1 MTEGRHFPAK
11 LRGLSRVAEFDA
23 DTATRLFEAKHK
35 PLIDVRSGLLMV
47 VAGTDVGLRLPL
59 GPMPVTVGT
68 AQLAHLRLSDPTV
81 SRVHCQLSPRPD
93 GVRLT
98 DAGSTNGTFVDGLRI
113 RDAELTA
120 GANIRVGATTLRLE
134 LGTDLVRVP
143 LADQHNFGKLV
154 GGSLEMRRL
163 YAILERVAPTETT
176 VLIQGET
183 GTGKE
188 LVARELHD
196 HSERAAG
203 PFVAV
208 DCGAIAPNV
217 IESELFGHVRGAFS
231 GAVGD
236 RRGLFEEANGG
247 TICLD
252 EIGELPL
259 ALQAKLLRVLE
270 NREVRRV
277 GSNTARPVDVRLLA
291 STNRPLAQSVNEG
304 AFREDLYYRLA
315 VIELVLPP
323 LRARREDVPP
333 LAQHFYDRFS
343 GKREPLPSELLTS
356 LLTRSWPG
364 NVRELRNFIERC
376 VTLGGFHLAPRA
388 ATSAESGEFAQT
400 TLGVDLGKPL
410 KEARDDAVERFELL
424 YLETALRRAGGN
436 VTRAAELA
444 GVSRR
449 FLQRTIARL
458 GIRGAASV
466 DDAGDDDAPDSA

>member
-1 MTEGRHFPAK
+1 
-11 LRGLSRVAEFDA
+11 LSRAAEFDA

-35 PLIDVRSGLLMV
+35 PLIDVRSGMLMV

-59 GPMPVTVGT
+59 GPMPISVGT
-68 AQLAHLRLSDPTV
+68 AQLAQLRLSDPTV

-113 RDAELTA
+113 RDADLTA

-134 LGTDLVRVP
+134 LGSEVVRVP
-143 LADQHNFGKLV
+143 LAEQNSFGKLV

-163 YAILERVAPTETT
+163 YAILERVARTETT

-188 LVARELHD
+188 LVARELHE

-231 GAVGD
+231 GAVSD

-259 ALQAKLLRVLE
+259 SLQAKLLRALE

-277 GSNTARPVDVRLLA
+277 GSNAARPIDVRLLA

-333 LAQHFYDRFS
+333 LAQHFYERFS
-343 GKREPLPSELLTS
+343 GKREPLPAELLS
-356 LLTRSWPG
+356 SMLTRSWPG

-388 ATSAESGEFAQT
+388 ASSAESGEFAQT

-410 KEARDDAVERFELL
+410 KEARDEAVERFELL

-458 GIRGAASV
+458 GIRGAATM
-466 DDAGDDDAPDSA
+466 DEPGDDDGPDSPDSPDSA

>member
-1 MTEGRHFPAK
+1 VRASGINCPPLSPA
-11 LRGLSRVAEFDA
+11 AEFNSDA
-23 DTATRLFEAKHK
+23 STRLYEAKHR
-35 PLIDVRSGLLMV
+35 PLIDVRSGTLTV
-47 VAGTDVGLRLPL
+47 VAGSDVGLRLPL
-59 GPMPVTVGT
+59 GPMPTTVGT
-68 AQLAHLRLSDPTV
+68 AQLAQLRLSDPTV
-81 SRVHCQLSPRPD
+81 SRMHCQLSPRPD

-98 DAGSTNGTFVDGLRI
+98 DAGSTNGTFVDGVRI
-113 RDAELTA
+113 RDADLTA

-134 LGTDLVRVP
+134 LGSEVVRVP
-143 LADQHNFGKLV
+143 LAEQHSFGKLV

-163 YAILERVAPTETT
+163 YAILARVARTETT

-188 LVARELHD
+188 LVARELHE

-231 GAVGD
+231 GAVSD

-259 ALQAKLLRVLE
+259 PLQAKLLRVLE
-270 NREVRRV
+270 AREVRRV
-277 GSNTARPVDVRLLA
+277 GSNAARPVDVRLLA

-333 LAQHFYDRFS
+333 LAQHFYERFS
-343 GKREPLPSELLTS
+343 GKGETLPPELLSS

-364 NVRELRNFIERC
+364 NVRELRNFIERS
-376 VTLGGFHLAPRA
+376 VTLGGFHLAPHTA
-388 ATSAESGEFAQT
+388 ASGKSGEFAQT

-410 KEARDDAVERFELL
+410 KEARDEAVERFELL

-458 GIRGAASV
+458 GIRGAATM
-466 DDAGDDDAPDSA
+466 DDLPDDEPESS

>member
-1 MTEGRHFPAK
+1 LARA
-11 LRGLSRVAEFDA
+11 VEFDA
-23 DTATRLFEAKHK
+23 DASTRLYQAKHK
-35 PLIDVRSGLLMV
+35 PLVDVRSGTLTV
-47 VAGTDVGLRLPL
+47 VAGSDVGLRLPL
-59 GPMPVTVGT
+59 GPMPITVGT
-68 AQLAHLRLSDPTV
+68 AQLAQLRLTDPTV
-81 SRVHCQLSPRPD
+81 SRMHCQIWPRPD
-93 GVRLT
+93 GVRLS
-98 DAGSTNGTFVDGLRI
+98 DAGSTNGTFVDAVRV
-113 RDAELTA
+113 RDADLTA
-120 GANIRVGATTLRLE
+120 GTNIRVGATTLRLE
-134 LGTDLVRVP
+134 LSNEMVRVP
-143 LADQHNFGKLV
+143 LAEQRSFGKLV
-154 GGSLEMRRL
+154 GGSPEMRGL
-163 YAILERVAPTETT
+163 YAIMARVARSDTT

-188 LVARELHD
+188 LVARELHN

-231 GAVGD
+231 GAVSD

-252 EIGELPL
+252 EVGELPL
-259 ALQAKLLRVLE
+259 ALQAKLLRALE
-270 NREVRRV
+270 AREVRRV

-291 STNRPLAQSVNEG
+291 ATNRPLAQSVNEG
-304 AFREDLYYRLA
+304 TFREDLYYRLA

-323 LRARREDVPP
+323 LRTRREDVPA
-333 LAQHFYDRFS
+333 LAQHFYERFS
-343 GKREPLPSELLTS
+343 GKQESLPPELLSS
-356 LLTRSWPG
+356 LLTRSWAG

-376 VTLGGFHLAPRA
+376 VTLGGFHLAPHHA
-388 ATSAESGEFAQT
+388 APPAQLGDLAQT

-410 KEARDDAVERFELL
+410 KEARDEAVERFELL
-424 YLETALRRAGGN
+424 YLETSLRRAGGN

-458 GIRGAASV
+458 GIRGAAGM
-466 DDAGDDDAPDSA
+466 DDAGDSDAPDSE

>member
-1 MTEGRHFPAK
+1 VTFKVTFGH
-11 LRGLSRVAEFDA
+11 LSRAAEFNADA
-23 DTATRLFEAKHK
+23 STRLYEAKHK
-35 PLIDVRSGLLMV
+35 PLIDVRSGTLSV
-47 VAGTDVGLRLPL
+47 VAGSDVGLRLPL
-59 GPMPVTVGT
+59 GPMPLTVGT
-68 AQLAHLRLSDPTV
+68 AQLAHLKLTDPTV
-81 SRVHCQLSPRPD
+81 SRMHCQILPRPD
-93 GVRLT
+93 GVRIT
-98 DAGSTNGTFVDGLRI
+98 DAGSTNGTFVDGVRI
-113 RDAELTA
+113 RDADLTA

-134 LGTDLVRVP
+134 LGSEVVRVP
-143 LADQHNFGKLV
+143 LSEQHSFGKLV

-163 YAILERVAPTETT
+163 YAMMTRIARTETT

-188 LVARELHD
+188 LVARELHE
-196 HSERAAG
+196 HSARASG

-208 DCGAIAPNV
+208 DCGAIAPTV

-231 GAVGD
+231 GAVSD

-259 ALQAKLLRVLE
+259 ALQAKLLRALE

-277 GSNTARPVDVRLLA
+277 GSNAARPIDVRLLA

-304 AFREDLYYRLA
+304 SFREDLYYRLA

-323 LRARREDVPP
+323 LRTRREDVPA
-333 LAQHFYDRFS
+333 LAQHFYERFS
-343 GKREPLPSELLTS
+343 GQGDGLPAELLSS

-364 NVRELRNFIERC
+364 NVRELRNFMERC
-376 VTLGGFHLAPRA
+376 VTLGGFHLAPHVSPTAR
-388 ATSAESGEFAQT
+388 SGEFEQT

-410 KEARDDAVERFELL
+410 KEARDEAVERFELL

-458 GIRGAASV
+458 GIRGVATI
-466 DDAGDDDAPDSA
+466 DDAGDDDEPESA

>member
-1 MTEGRHFPAK
+1 
-11 LRGLSRVAEFDA
+11 LSRPVEFEAE
-23 DTATRLFEAKHK
+23 TRLYEAKHR
-35 PLIDVRSGLLMV
+35 PLIDLRSGTLSV
-47 VAGTDVGLRLPL
+47 VAGSDVGLRLPL
-59 GPMPVTVGT
+59 GPMPITVGT
-68 AQLAHLRLSDPTV
+68 AQLAHLRLTDPTV

-93 GVRLT
+93 GVRLGDT
-98 DAGSTNGTFVDGLRI
+98 GSTNGTFVDGVRV
-113 RDAELTA
+113 RDVDLMA

-134 LGTDLVRVP
+134 LSSEVLRVP
-143 LADQHNFGKLV
+143 LAEQQSFGKLV

-163 YAILERVAPTETT
+163 YAILARVAKTETT

-188 LVARELHD
+188 LVARELHE
-196 HSERAAG
+196 HSARAAG

-259 ALQAKLLRVLE
+259 SLQAKLLRALE
-270 NREVRRV
+270 AREVRRV

-291 STNRPLAQSVNEG
+291 ATNRSLAQSVNEG
-304 AFREDLYYRLA
+304 TFREDLYYRLA

-323 LRARREDVPP
+323 LRARREDVPM
-333 LAQHFYDRFS
+333 LAQHFYERFS
-343 GKREPLPSELLTS
+343 ADPAPLPPELLPA

-376 VTLGGFHLAPRA
+376 VTLGGFNLAPQA
-388 ATSAESGEFAQT
+388 AASSASGEHAQT
-400 TLGVDLGKPL
+400 SVGIDLGKPL
-410 KEARDDAVERFELL
+410 KEAREEAIERFEHL
-424 YLETALRRAGGN
+424 YLEMALRRAGGN

-458 GIRGAASV
+458 GIRGAATLDDFGE
-466 DDAGDDDAPDSA
+466 DDAESESA

>member
-1 MTEGRHFPAK
+1 
-11 LRGLSRVAEFDA
+11 LSRAAEFDSDA
-23 DTATRLFEAKHK
+23 STRLYEAKHRA
-35 PLIDVRSGLLMV
+35 LIDVRSGMLTV
-47 VAGTDVGLRLPL
+47 VAGADVGLGLAL
-59 GPMPVTVGT
+59 GPMPTAVGT
-68 AQLAHLRLSDPTV
+68 AQSAQLRLTDPTV

-98 DAGSTNGTFVDGLRI
+98 DAGSTNGTFVDGVRI
-113 RDAELTA
+113 RDADLTA

-134 LGTDLVRVP
+134 LGSEVVRVP
-143 LADQHNFGKLV
+143 LADQHSFGKLV

-163 YAILERVAPTETT
+163 YAILARVARTETT

-188 LVARELHD
+188 LVARELHE
-196 HSERAAG
+196 HSERATG

-231 GAVGD
+231 GAVSD

-259 ALQAKLLRVLE
+259 PLQAKLLRALE
-270 NREVRRV
+270 AREVRRV

-304 AFREDLYYRLA
+304 TFREDLYYRLA
-315 VIELVLPP
+315 VIELTLPP

-333 LAQHFYDRFS
+333 LAQHFYERFS
-343 GKREPLPSELLTS
+343 GKGEALPPELLSS

-364 NVRELRNFIERC
+364 NVRELRNFIERS
-376 VTLGGFHLAPRA
+376 VTLGGFHLAPHA
-388 ATSAESGEFAQT
+388 STSSKSAEFAQT

-410 KEARDDAVERFELL
+410 KEARDEAVERFERL
-424 YLETALRRAGGN
+424 YLETALRGAGGN

-458 GIRGAASV
+458 GIRGAATIDEPGE
-466 DDAGDDDAPDSA
+466 DDEPEST

>member
-1 MTEGRHFPAK
+1 
-11 LRGLSRVAEFDA
+11 LSRAAEFNA
-23 DTATRLFEAKHK
+23 DTVTRLYEKHK
-35 PLIDVRSGLLMV
+35 PLIDVRSGTLLV
-47 VAGTDVGLRLPL
+47 VAGSDVGLRLPL
-59 GPMPVTVGT
+59 GPMPITVGT
-68 AQLAHLRLSDPTV
+68 APLAQLRLSDPTV

-98 DAGSTNGTFVDGLRI
+98 DAGSTNGTFVDGLRL
-113 RDAELTA
+113 RDADLTA
-120 GANIRVGATTLRLE
+120 GANIRVGATTVRLE
-134 LGTDLVRVP
+134 LGNEVVRVP
-143 LADQHNFGKLV
+143 LAELSSFGKLV

-163 YAILERVAPTETT
+163 YAMLERVARTETT

-231 GAVGD
+231 GAVSD

-247 TICLD
+247 TLCLD

-259 ALQAKLLRVLE
+259 SLQAKLLRALE

-277 GSNTARPVDVRLLA
+277 GSNAARPVDVRLLA

-333 LAQHFYDRFS
+333 LAQHFYERFS
-343 GKREPLPSELLTS
+343 GKREPLPGELLTS

-376 VTLGGFHLAPRA
+376 VALGGFQLAPRA
-388 ATSAESGEFAQT
+388 PSSAESGEFAQT
-400 TLGVDLGKPL
+400 TLGIDLGKPL

-458 GIRGAASV
+458 GIRGVATP
-466 DDAGDDDAPDSA
+466 DDGSDDDGPESA

>member
-1 MTEGRHFPAK
+1 
-11 LRGLSRVAEFDA
+11 LSRAAEFDA

-35 PLIDVRSGLLMV
+35 PLIDVRSGMLMV

-59 GPMPVTVGT
+59 GPMPVMIGT

-143 LADQHNFGKLV
+143 LAEHHNFGKLV

-196 HSERAAG
+196 HSARAKG

-277 GSNTARPVDVRLLA
+277 GSNTARAVDVRLLA
-291 STNRPLAQSVNEG
+291 STNRPLARSVNEG

-343 GKREPLPSELLTS
+343 GKREALPPELLAS

-388 ATSAESGEFAQT
+388 ASSAESGEFAQT

-458 GIRGAASV
+458 GIRGAATI
-466 DDAGDDDAPDSA
+466 DDAGDDDGPDSA